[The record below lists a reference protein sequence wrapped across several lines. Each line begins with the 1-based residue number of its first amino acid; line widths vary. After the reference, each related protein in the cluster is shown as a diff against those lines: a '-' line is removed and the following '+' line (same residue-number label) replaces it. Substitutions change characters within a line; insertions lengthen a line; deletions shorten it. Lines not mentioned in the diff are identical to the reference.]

1 MLGCSPDDRQR
12 RRAERFRR
20 SQRSRTHSGR
30 ISAQTARQ
38 QCPCSVHRLSGGG
51 TFAWRSR
58 AATGCESA
66 LARMAGKIPRAVGH
80 FANAVSLKSDEAD
93 DDQTIKKDF
102 HSHSTMKRLSLI
114 VLFAF
119 ATLNTP
125 FAQPQP
131 GAPNPAQ
138 ASPNPAQASP
148 NPAQAW
154 WAHVQF
160 LADDK
165 MAGRDTGSPEHRKA
179 ADYVAA

>member
-1 MLGCSPDDRQR
+1 MIDSEDGPKGFGAHSDQDR
-12 RRAERFRR
+12 
-20 SQRSRTHSGR
+20 
-30 ISAQTARQ
+30 I
-38 QCPCSVHRLSGGG
+38 SGGG

-148 NPAQAW
+148 NPAQASPNPAQASPNPAQASPNPAQAW

-179 ADYVAA
+179 ADYVAAA